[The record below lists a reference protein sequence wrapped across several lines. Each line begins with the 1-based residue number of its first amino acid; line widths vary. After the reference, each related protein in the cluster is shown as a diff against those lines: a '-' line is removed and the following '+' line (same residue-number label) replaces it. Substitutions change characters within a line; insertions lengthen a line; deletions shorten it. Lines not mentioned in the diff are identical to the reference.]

1 MAAAIRLF
9 GERGFEATTV
19 DDIAAAAD
27 VSPRTFFRYYP
38 AKVDALFGDFEERE
52 ERMRAALAGRARDEP
67 LIESIRRLVL
77 EFIGDFLADR
87 ELFATRVRLIWA
99 HPVIRAHALE
109 YLARVEDV
117 VAEAVAQELRVDY
130 TDVRPRLVAAVAVGA
145 VRTTSATWA
154 ARETQ
159 GDPRALADETFELIE
174 RGLLSLAPVARNA

>member
-38 AKVDALFGDFEERE
+38 TKVDALFGDFEERE
-52 ERMRAALAGRARDEP
+52 ARMRAALAERRKDEP
-67 LIESIRRLVL
+67 LIETIRRLVL

-99 HPVIRAHALE
+99 HPLIRAHALE
-109 YLARVEDV
+109 NLARLEDV
-117 VAEAVAQELRVDY
+117 LAATVAEELGVDE
-130 TDVRPRLVAAVAVGA
+130 TDVRPRLVANVAVGA
-145 VRTTSATWA
+145 VRATSATWA
-154 ARETQ
+154 ARGTH
-159 GDPRALADETFELIE
+159 GDPRPLANESFELIE
-174 RGLLSLAPVARNA
+174 RGLMSLGTA